1 MTVYLHGLGQTP
13 AAWDKTL
20 AALGEEDA
28 QCPHMGQLLERGAG
42 SYDGLYKAF
51 EGYCGELDGKLELRG
66 LSVGAILALH
76 YALDHPE
83 RVSSLVLIAGRVKSP
98 RVLLA
103 LQNVIFSLMPETA
116 FAGSGLKKAQMKG
129 LCRSMA
135 GLNLS
140 GRLGEVS
147 CPTLVL
153 CGDQD
158 KANRKEAETL
168 VKGIPG
174 ARLGFI
180 PGAGHEVNQDAPEVL
195 AKTIAQ
201 WRELGRLTENP

>member
-1 MTVYLHGLGQTP
+1 MTLYLHGLGQTP
-13 AAWDKTL
+13 AAWDRTL
-20 AALGEEDA
+20 SHLGEEDA

-42 SYDGLYKAF
+42 NYSGLYRAF
-51 EGYCGELDGKLELRG
+51 EEYCGQFDGRLELCG

-83 RVSSLVLIAGRVKSP
+83 RVSGLVLIAGRAKSP
-98 RVLLA
+98 RLLLA

-116 FAGSGLKKAQMKG
+116 FVASGLNKAQMKG

-140 GRLGEVS
+140 RRLGEVS

-153 CGDQD
+153 CGAQD
-158 KANRKEAETL
+158 KANRKPAETL
-168 VKGIPG
+168 ARGIPG
-174 ARLGFI
+174 AKLGFI
-180 PGAGHEVNQDAPEVL
+180 PGAGHEVNQDAPEML
-195 AKTIAQ
+195 ARTISQ
-201 WRELGRLTENP
+201 WRDKK